1 MKLTA
6 DLILHS
12 SQYLNALNEF
22 HIDLRGKVNITVGY
36 KIPYI
41 ENLAATNDQFSC
53 IDLTDNEI
61 TSLSELP
68 PLKRIRSLLLSNNR
82 ITRVDP
88 TYGKCTPY
96 LENLILTNNKVLH
109 SFRSTHLLKLKT

>member
-1 MKLTA
+1 MRLTA

-22 HIDLRGKVNITVGY
+22 HIDLRGKVIITLGY

-41 ENLAATNDQFSC
+41 ENLAATNDQFSS

-61 TSLSELP
+61 TVLTELP
-68 PLKRIRSLLLSNNR
+68 PLKRIRSLLISNNR
-82 ITRVDP
+82 IAKVEQ
-88 TYGKCTPY
+88 TYGKSAPY
-96 LENLILTNNKVLH
+96 LENLILTNNKVPM
-109 SFRSTHLLKLKT
+109 